1 MRAAARAG
9 RDEVPGQGARAEGLS
24 RHAVRT
30 PLLAIRGTAE
40 LLLAGAGG
48 PLGATARELLAA
60 SGEAALRLERL
71 VEPLLRVAERA
82 GGPSRRPE
90 PVDLEA
96 LLRAAGVELGGRTGR
111 AGCEEGAG
119 PTAVRADSGCLLEL
133 VELAATMLGGPL
145 RAELRAGR
153 RTGALLLGLEG
164 TGPQL
169 CHADERP
176 LLAGLAARLARLAGG
191 RLVAGANDR
200 LAFVLRPAGAPWRAR
215 KGRSGPLCGAPAGA
229 PPRCGAAAR

>member
-1 MRAAARAG
+1 M
-9 RDEVPGQGARAEGLS
+9 S

-30 PLLAIRGTAE
+30 PLLAIRGAAE
-40 LLLAGAGG
+40 ALLAGAGG
-48 PLGATARELLAA
+48 PLGTTARELLAA

-82 GGPSRRPE
+82 GGSTRRSGSVE
-90 PVDLEA
+90 LGA
-96 LLRAAGVELGGRTGR
+96 LLAAAGVELGGRTRR

-119 PTAVRADSGCLLEL
+119 PVEVRAEPGCLGEL

-145 RAELRAGR
+145 RADLRRGS

-164 TGPQL
+164 TGPPP

-176 LLAGLAARLARLAGG
+176 
-191 RLVAGANDR
+191 
-200 LAFVLRPAGAPWRAR
+200 
-215 KGRSGPLCGAPAGA
+215 
-229 PPRCGAAAR
+229 

>member
-1 MRAAARAG
+1 MRAAAGAG
-9 RDEVPGQGARAEGLS
+9 RDEVPGHGTRAAGLS

-82 GGPSRRPE
+82 GGPSRRAE

-96 LLRAAGVELGGRTGR
+96 LLLAAGVELGRRTR
-111 AGCEEGAG
+111 RVGCEEGAG
-119 PTAVRADSGCLLEL
+119 PTAVGADSGCLLEL

-153 RTGALLLGLEG
+153 RTGALLLDLEG
-164 TGPQL
+164 TGSQP

-191 RLVAGANDR
+191 RLVACAEDR
-200 LAFVLRPAGAPWRAR
+200 LAVVLRPAGAPWRAR
-215 KGRSGPLCGAPAGA
+215 KGRSGPLCGAPAGS
-229 PPRCGAAAR
+229 RTKCGAAGR